1 MTVMRDTV
9 VKSLAKVKVQVDE
22 NGLIPEYDVLVNLL
36 PVNLLNTFSERMM
49 AAAPAEKKAVVED
62 GLVRA
67 AYECGYH
74 TGCGIITSDIFNDV
88 VLPMVTEGEKDI
100 LRGAYAAFTAWGWAK
115 SGIVQ
120 LKEGEKMVIRAN
132 DYYEAESQGEGLRAY
147 MIRGLCQAFRPLS
160 GWNGH
165 LCLSADQGD
174 RTGRPIRRICSYKK
188 IVFDSFPRELM
199 QPENN

>member
-9 VKSLAKVKVQVDE
+9 VKSLAKVKVQGDE

-147 MIRGLCQAFRPLS
+147 MIRGLCQAFFELTYSDPYPDGMDTFVCQQTKGIEL
-160 GWNGH
+160 
-165 LCLSADQGD
+165 GD
-174 RTGRPIRRICSYKK
+174 PYGEFVVTKK
-188 IVFDSFPRELM
+188 
-199 QPENN
+199 

>member
-9 VKSLAKVKVQVDE
+9 VKSLAKIDVQGDE

-36 PVNLLNTFSERMM
+36 PVALLNGISERLM
-49 AAAPAEKKAVVED
+49 AAASSDKKKVVED

-132 DYYEAESQGEGLRAY
+132 DYYEAEGNGEGLRAY
-147 MIRGLCQAFRPLS
+147 MLRGLCQAFFELTYSDPYPDGMDTFVCQQTKGIEL
-160 GWNGH
+160 
-165 LCLSADQGD
+165 GD
-174 RTGRPIRRICSYKK
+174 PYGEFIVTKK
-188 IVFDSFPRELM
+188 
-199 QPENN
+199 

>member
-9 VKSLAKVKVQVDE
+9 VKSLAKINVQADE
-22 NGLIPEYDVLVNLL
+22 NGLIPEYEVLVNLL
-36 PVNLLNTFSERMM
+36 PIALLNTFTERIMT
-49 AAAPAEKKAVVED
+49 AAPLEKKAEIEA

-74 TGCGIITSDIFNDV
+74 TGCGIITSEIFSDV

-120 LKEGEKMVIRAN
+120 LKEGEKMIIRAF
-132 DYYEAESQGEGLRAY
+132 DYYDADSNCQGLRGF
-147 MIRGLCQAFRPLS
+147 MLRGLSQAFFDLAY
-160 GWNGH
+160 
-165 LCLSADQGD
+165 ADAYPDGMNTYVCVQTKGIEVGD
-174 RTGRPIRRICSYKK
+174 AYGEFVVTKK
-188 IVFDSFPRELM
+188 
-199 QPENN
+199 

>member
-9 VKSLAKVKVQVDE
+9 VKSLAKINVQGDE

-36 PVNLLNTFSERMM
+36 PVALLNKFAERLM
-49 AAAPAEKKAVVED
+49 AAAPSDKKVAVEE

-74 TGCGIITSDIFNDV
+74 TGCGIITSDIFNEV

-100 LRGAYAAFTAWGWAK
+100 LRGAFAAFTAWGWAK

-132 DYYEAESQGEGLRAY
+132 DYYEADSVGEGMRAY
-147 MIRGLCQAFRPLS
+147 MLRGLCQAFFELTYSDPYPD
-160 GWNGH
+160 GMDTFICNQVKGIEV
-165 LCLSADQGD
+165 GD
-174 RTGRPIRRICSYKK
+174 PYGEFVVTKK
-188 IVFDSFPRELM
+188 
-199 QPENN
+199 

>member
-9 VKSLAKVKVQVDE
+9 VKSLAKINIQGDE

-36 PVNLLNTFSERMM
+36 PASLLNTFSERIM
-49 AAAPAEKKAVVED
+49 AAAPPDKKSTVAD

-74 TGCGIITSDIFNDV
+74 TGCGIITSDVFNDV

-100 LRGAYAAFTAWGWAK
+100 LRGAFAAFTAWGWAK

-120 LKEGEKMVIRAN
+120 LKEGERMVIRAN
-132 DYYEAESQGEGLRAY
+132 DYYEADSGGEGLRAY
-147 MIRGLCQAFRPLS
+147 MLRGLCQAFFDLTY
-160 GWNGH
+160 
-165 LCLSADQGD
+165 ADPYPDGMDTFVCHQTKGIEAGD
-174 RTGRPIRRICSYKK
+174 PHGEFVVTRK
-188 IVFDSFPRELM
+188 
-199 QPENN
+199 

>member
-9 VKSLAKVKVQVDE
+9 VKSLAKINIIEGDE

-36 PVNLLNTFSERMM
+36 PTSLLNALAEKLMS
-49 AAAPAEKKAVVED
+49 AAPPEKKPMVAE

-74 TGCGIITSDIFNDV
+74 TGCGIITSDAFNDV

-100 LRGAYAAFTAWGWAK
+100 LRGAFAAFTAWGWAK

-120 LKEGEKMVIRAN
+120 LKPGEKMVIRAN
-132 DYYEAESQGEGLRAY
+132 DYYEADSGGEGLRAY
-147 MIRGLCQAFRPLS
+147 MLRGLCQAFFDLTY
-160 GWNGH
+160 
-165 LCLSADQGD
+165 ADPYPAGMDTYVCQQVKGIEVGD
-174 RTGRPIRRICSYKK
+174 PHGEF
-188 IVFDSFPRELM
+188 IVTRK
-199 QPENN
+199 

>member
-9 VKSLAKVKVQVDE
+9 VKSLAKITVQGDE
-22 NGLIPEYDVLVNLL
+22 NGLIPEYEVLVNLL
-36 PVNLLNTFSERMM
+36 PVKLLNTFSERIM
-49 AAAPAEKKAVVED
+49 AAAPPDKKAEVEE

-120 LKEGEKMVIRAN
+120 LKEGEKMVIRAF
-132 DYYEAESQGEGLRAY
+132 DYYEADSGGEGLRGY
-147 MIRGLCQAFRPLS
+147 MLRGLSQAFFDLAYAEPYPDGMDTYICRQS
-160 GWNGH
+160 KGIEV
-165 LCLSADQGD
+165 GD
-174 RTGRPIRRICSYKK
+174 PYGEFIVTKK
-188 IVFDSFPRELM
+188 
-199 QPENN
+199 

>member
-9 VKSLAKVKVQVDE
+9 VKSLAKINVQGDE
-22 NGLIPEYDVLVNLL
+22 NGLIPEYEVLVNLL
-36 PVNLLNTFSERMM
+36 PVSLLNTFTERIM
-49 AAAPAEKKAVVED
+49 AAAPAERKADVEA

-88 VLPMVTEGEKDI
+88 VMPMVTEGEKDI

-120 LKEGEKMVIRAN
+120 LKEGEKMIIRAF
-132 DYYEAESQGEGLRAY
+132 DYYEADSGGEGLRAY
-147 MIRGLCQAFRPLS
+147 MLRGLSQAFFDLAY
-160 GWNGH
+160 
-165 LCLSADQGD
+165 ADPYPDGMDTYVCHQTKGIETGD
-174 RTGRPIRRICSYKK
+174 PYGEFIVTKK
-188 IVFDSFPRELM
+188 
-199 QPENN
+199 

>member
-9 VKSLAKVKVQVDE
+9 VKSLAKLNVQGDE

-49 AAAPAEKKAVVED
+49 AAAPAEKKAIVEE

-147 MIRGLCQAFRPLS
+147 MIRGLCQAFFELTYSDPYPDGMDTFVCQQTKGIEL
-160 GWNGH
+160 
-165 LCLSADQGD
+165 GD
-174 RTGRPIRRICSYKK
+174 PYGEFVVTKK
-188 IVFDSFPRELM
+188 
-199 QPENN
+199 

>member
-9 VKSLAKVKVQVDE
+9 VKSLAKITVQGDE
-22 NGLIPEYDVLVNLL
+22 NGLIPEYEVLVNLL
-36 PVNLLNTFSERMM
+36 PVKLLNTFSERIM
-49 AAAPAEKKAVVED
+49 AAAPPEMKAKVEE

-120 LKEGEKMVIRAN
+120 LKEGEKMVIRAF
-132 DYYEAESQGEGLRAY
+132 DYYEADSGGEGLRGY
-147 MIRGLCQAFRPLS
+147 MLRGLSQAFFDLAYAEPYPDGMDTYVCRQTK
-160 GWNGH
+160 GIE
-165 LCLSADQGD
+165 AGD
-174 RTGRPIRRICSYKK
+174 PYGEFIVTKK
-188 IVFDSFPRELM
+188 
-199 QPENN
+199 

>member
-9 VKSLAKVKVQVDE
+9 VKSLAKINVQADE
-22 NGLIPEYDVLVNLL
+22 NGLIPEYEVLVNLL
-36 PVNLLNTFSERMM
+36 PVTVLNTFSERILK
-49 AAAPAEKKAVVED
+49 AAPAEKKAEIEA

-74 TGCGIITSDIFNDV
+74 TGCGIITSEIFSDV

-120 LKEGEKMVIRAN
+120 LKEAEKMVIRAF
-132 DYYEAESQGEGLRAY
+132 DYYDADCGSEGMSGFML
-147 MIRGLCQAFRPLS
+147 RGLSQAFFDLAYAEPYPD
-160 GWNGH
+160 GMDTYVCVQTKGIEV
-165 LCLSADQGD
+165 GD
-174 RTGRPIRRICSYKK
+174 PYGEFIVTKK
-188 IVFDSFPRELM
+188 
-199 QPENN
+199 

>member
-9 VKSLAKVKVQVDE
+9 VKSLAKIDVQGDE

-36 PVNLLNTFSERMM
+36 PVALLNGISERLM
-49 AAAPAEKKAVVED
+49 AAAPADKKKMVED

-132 DYYEAESQGEGLRAY
+132 DYYEAEGNGEGLRAY
-147 MIRGLCQAFRPLS
+147 MLRGLCQAFFELTYSDPYPDGMDTFVCEQTKGIEL
-160 GWNGH
+160 
-165 LCLSADQGD
+165 GD
-174 RTGRPIRRICSYKK
+174 PYGEFIVTKK
-188 IVFDSFPRELM
+188 
-199 QPENN
+199 

>member
-9 VKSLAKVKVQVDE
+9 VKSLAKINVQGDE

-36 PVNLLNTFSERMM
+36 PVALLNTFSERMM
-49 AAAPAEKKAVVED
+49 AAVPTDKKAMVED

-74 TGCGIITSDIFNDV
+74 TGCGIITSEIFNDV

-147 MIRGLCQAFRPLS
+147 MLRGLCQAFFELTYSDPYPDGMDTFVCQQTKGIEL
-160 GWNGH
+160 
-165 LCLSADQGD
+165 GD
-174 RTGRPIRRICSYKK
+174 PYGEFVVTKK
-188 IVFDSFPRELM
+188 
-199 QPENN
+199 

>member
-9 VKSLAKVKVQVDE
+9 VKSLAKITVQGDE
-22 NGLIPEYDVLVNLL
+22 NGLIPEYEVLVNLL
-36 PVNLLNTFSERMM
+36 PVSLLNTFTERIM
-49 AAAPAEKKAVVED
+49 AAAPAERKAEVEA

-88 VLPMVTEGEKDI
+88 VMPMVTEGEKDI

-120 LKEGEKMVIRAN
+120 LKEGEKMIIRAF
-132 DYYEAESQGEGLRAY
+132 DYYEADSGGDGLRAY
-147 MIRGLCQAFRPLS
+147 MLRGLSQAFFDLAY
-160 GWNGH
+160 
-165 LCLSADQGD
+165 ADPYPDGMDTYVCRQTKGIETGD
-174 RTGRPIRRICSYKK
+174 PYGEFVVTKK
-188 IVFDSFPRELM
+188 
-199 QPENN
+199 

>member
-9 VKSLAKVKVQVDE
+9 VKSLAKINVQGDE

-36 PVNLLNTFSERMM
+36 PVALLNTFTERIM
-49 AAAPAEKKAVVED
+49 AAAPPDKKGVVEE

-74 TGCGIITSDIFNDV
+74 TGCGIITSDIFNEV

-100 LRGAYAAFTAWGWAK
+100 LRGAFAAFTAWGWAK

-132 DYYEAESQGEGLRAY
+132 DYYEADSAGEGMRAY
-147 MIRGLCQAFRPLS
+147 MLRGLCQAFFELTYSDPYPD
-160 GWNGH
+160 GMDTFICNQVKGIEV
-165 LCLSADQGD
+165 GD
-174 RTGRPIRRICSYKK
+174 PYGEFVVTKK
-188 IVFDSFPRELM
+188 
-199 QPENN
+199 

>member
-9 VKSLAKVKVQVDE
+9 VKSLAKVKVQGDE

-147 MIRGLCQAFRPLS
+147 MIRGLSQAFFELTYSDPYPDGMDTFVCQQTKGIEL
-160 GWNGH
+160 
-165 LCLSADQGD
+165 GD
-174 RTGRPIRRICSYKK
+174 PYGEFVVTKK
-188 IVFDSFPRELM
+188 
-199 QPENN
+199 